1 MVKPAFRSTSLA
13 IAAVATLATA
23 VSAQTFRRAAA
34 CPDLGC
40 IYPPV
45 RDFPPILEPC
55 ESPADPSLPP
65 SRRAQDQS
73 TFIAG
78 QVRCRSDLVSPM
90 LSLSH

>member
-23 VSAQTFRRAAA
+23 VSA
-34 CPDLGC
+34 PDLGC